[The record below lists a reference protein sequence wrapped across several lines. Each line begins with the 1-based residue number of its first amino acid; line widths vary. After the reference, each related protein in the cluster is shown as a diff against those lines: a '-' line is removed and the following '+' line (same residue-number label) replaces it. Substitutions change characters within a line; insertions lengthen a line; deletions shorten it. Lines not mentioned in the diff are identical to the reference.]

1 MALLVGRRVFAL
13 KNVRIVFSKT
23 GRAKYV
29 SHLDLMRTMTRAV
42 RRAQIPLW
50 YTEGFNRHP
59 YLTFAAPLSLGH
71 EGLRET
77 VDIRLEEDMPFDQ
90 LVFQLNEVLPEGIVA
105 VSAAEAVDKVK
116 DLVAAEYT
124 LTIHAEATV
133 VSELLNSNEITVE
146 KRTKKKTMK
155 TIDIKPYFAN
165 AVVSEDGEGACKM
178 DVTLPCG
185 SAENINP
192 SLISAALN
200 AHCGEEIKVEYLRK
214 RLTKADSTEFL

>member
-1 MALLVGRRVFAL
+1 ML

-77 VDIRLEEDMPFDQ
+77 MDIRLEEDMPFEE
-90 LVFQLNEVLPEGIVA
+90 LVSRLNEALPEGMTV
-105 VSAAEAVDKVK
+105 VEAAEAVDKVK
-116 DLVAAEYT
+116 ELVAADYVLT
-124 LTIHAEATV
+124 LDCPAEV
-133 VSELLNSNEITVE
+133 VQSALDQPELLVE

-155 TIDIKPYFAN
+155 TIDIKPHFAN
-165 AVVSEDGEGACKM
+165 AQVEAVGENTCKM
-178 DVTLPCG
+178 QVTLPSG
-185 SAENINP
+185 SSENINP
-192 SLISAALN
+192 SLFLTVLTGIVGHDVHAD
-200 AHCGEEIKVEYLRK
+200 YLRL
-214 RLTKADSTEFL
+214 RLKKADGTEFL

>member
-1 MALLVGRRVFAL
+1 ML

-77 VDIRLEEDMPFDQ
+77 MDIRLEEDVPFDQ
-90 LVFQLNEVLPEGIVA
+90 LVTRMNEVLPEGMTV

-116 DLVAAEYT
+116 ELVSAQYVVT
-124 LTIHAEATV
+124 LGCSAQV
-133 VSELLNSNEITVE
+133 VQDALSQSELLVE

-155 TIDIKPYFAN
+155 TIDIKPHFAN
-165 AVVSEDGEGACKM
+165 AQVEAVGDTLCKM
-178 DVTLPCG
+178 QVTLPCG
-185 SAENINP
+185 STENINP
-192 SLISAALN
+192 SLFVTALSGIIGQEVP
-200 AHCGEEIKVEYLRK
+200 AEYLR
-214 RLTKADSTEFL
+214 LQLNKADGTEFL

>member
-1 MALLVGRRVFAL
+1 ML

-59 YLTFAAPLSLGH
+59 YLTFAAPLSLGY

-77 VDIRLEEDMPFDQ
+77 MDIRLEEDMPFAE
-90 LVFQLNEVLPEGIVA
+90 LVSKLNEVLPEGMTIVEA
-105 VSAAEAVDKVK
+105 VEAVDKAK
-116 DLVAAEYT
+116 ELVSAEYVI
-124 LTIHAEATV
+124 TIHSSAESVLSALALP
-133 VSELLNSNEITVE
+133 ELNVE

-155 TIDIKPYFAN
+155 TIDIKPHFAN
-165 AVVSEDGEGACKM
+165 AKIEEMGECICKM
-178 DVTLPCG
+178 QVTLPCG
-185 SAENINP
+185 SSENINP
-192 SLISAALN
+192 SLFVTALSTLLG
-200 AHCGEEIKVEYLRK
+200 ADIQAEYLRI
-214 RLTKADSTEFL
+214 RLNKADDTEFL

>member
-1 MALLVGRRVFAL
+1 ML

-29 SHLDLMRTMTRAV
+29 SHLDLMRTMTRAM

-77 VDIRLEEDMPFDQ
+77 VDIRLEEDMPFDT
-90 LVFQLNEVLPEGIVA
+90 LVDQINEALPEGIVA
-105 VSAAEAVDKVK
+105 VAAAEAVDKAK
-116 DLVAAEYT
+116 ELVAAEYT
-124 LTIHAEATV
+124 LTLHCDENLVTN
-133 VSELLNSNEITVE
+133 LLAQNEISVE

-155 TIDIKPYFAN
+155 TIDIKPHFAN
-165 AVVSEDGEGACKM
+165 AVVTKAGEGVCKM
-178 DVTLPCG
+178 DVTLPSG
-185 SAENINP
+185 SAENVNP
-192 SLISAALN
+192 SLFVTALT
-200 AHCGEEIKVEYLRK
+200 AFLGRSVKAEFLRK
-214 RLTKADSTEFL
+214 RLLKADGTEFL

>member
-1 MALLVGRRVFAL
+1 M
-13 KNVRIVFSKT
+13 FSKT

-29 SHLDLMRTMTRAV
+29 SHLDLMRTMTRAF

-77 VDIRLEEDMPFDQ
+77 VDIRLEEDMPFEE
-90 LVFQLNEVLPEGIVA
+90 LISCLNEALPEGIVA
-105 VSAAEAVDKVK
+105 VEAIEAMDKVK
-116 DLVAAEYT
+116 DLVSADYEITLYCPAASVNAVLAAPT
-124 LTIHAEATV
+124 L
-133 VSELLNSNEITVE
+133 TVE

-155 TIDIKPYFAN
+155 TIDLKPYFEN
-165 AVVSEDGEGACKM
+165 AIVKEVGEECCVMCVS
-178 DVTLPCG
+178 LPCG

-192 SLISAALN
+192 SLFVTALSV
-200 AHCGEEIKVEYLRK
+200 AEGTEIKAEYLRK
-214 RLTKADSTEFL
+214 MLFKADRTEFL

>member
-1 MALLVGRRVFAL
+1 ML

-77 VDIRLEEDMPFDQ
+77 VDIRLEEEMPYDC
-90 LVFQLNEVLPEGIVA
+90 LVKQLNAVLPEGIVA
-105 VSAAEAVDKVK
+105 ISAAEAVDKVK
-116 DLVAAEYT
+116 DLVSADYT
-124 LTIHAEATV
+124 LTLHCDASHV
-133 VSELLNSNEITVE
+133 VELLSHDEITVE

-155 TIDIKPYFAN
+155 TIDIKPHFADADVT
-165 AVVSEDGEGACKM
+165 AVGEGVCKM
-178 DVTLPCG
+178 DVTLPSG
-185 SAENINP
+185 SAENVNP
-192 SLISAALN
+192 TLFVTALT
-200 AHCGEEIKVEYLRK
+200 AHLGREIKAEYLRK
-214 RLTKADSTEFL
+214 QLSKADGTEFL